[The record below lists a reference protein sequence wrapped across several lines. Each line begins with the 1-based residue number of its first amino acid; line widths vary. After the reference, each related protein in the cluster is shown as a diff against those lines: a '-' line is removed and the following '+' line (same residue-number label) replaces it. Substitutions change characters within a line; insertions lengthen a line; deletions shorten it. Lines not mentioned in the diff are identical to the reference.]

1 MPNVRGASSRTRA
14 RLKQAAPPILS
25 FFSQTWKVEKSTM
38 SSIGPPDALPSR
50 SARLFAR
57 LFARTVLESRIPPDP
72 QLATTRMAKPCIVG
86 PFRTR
91 ANFHT
96 GSSVFYVYA
105 APLSRLPTF
114 SSPFRLRT
122 EKMVARERQTANNAM
137 PSARSRSRR
146 ETRRSSVPATA

>member
-25 FFSQTWKVEKSTM
+25 FFSQTWIVEKSTM
-38 SSIGPPDALPSR
+38 YRIGPPDALPSR
-50 SARLFAR
+50 SAR

-122 EKMVARERQTANNAM
+122 EKMVARERQTAKSAM